1 MQSSHRLAA
10 AAVAGI
16 DSTPKCVVDKFVALS
31 TSRLDAAADAAAAA
45 DVVIMQHCQLIGSA
59 LNAAVAAADAA
70 AAAAADALRLNEK
83 FRCCY
88 GAICRRCAAAI
99 WQPRG
104 QRSAAA
110 AAAALYDSRRHKI
123 HDQSVLPLTNRLLM
137 HSNCCSLGNL
147 LLGVSA
153 VRAIQSTLVMFDVA
167 PRLLD

>member
-1 MQSSHRLAA
+1 M
-10 AAVAGI
+10 
-16 DSTPKCVVDKFVALS
+16 VDKFVALS
-31 TSRLDAAADAAAAA
+31 SSRLDAAAAA

-110 AAAALYDSRRHKI
+110 AAALYDSRRHKI

-137 HSNCCSLGNL
+137 HSNCCNLANL
-147 LLGVSA
+147 LLAASA
-153 VRAIQSTLVMFDVA
+153 ARAIQSTLVMFDVA